1 MNEVKKWS
9 NVSCVNVLI
18 LTILRHLF
26 YISFVNHR
34 PLDEADFDA
43 DKPSKRSGES
53 SAWSTQSAQAQMKSP
68 VHWVHRA

>member
-1 MNEVKKWS
+1 MNEVKKRS

-34 PLDEADFDA
+34 PLDQDVFDA
-43 DKPSKRSGES
+43 DQSRKRSGES
-53 SAWSTQSAQAQMKSP
+53 NTQSNNRHK
-68 VHWVHRA
+68 RK